1 MNLLQNSD
9 EGTFVMVVRG
19 EGTNLKAS
27 RVSVTP
33 GRSNG
38 IETEILQG
46 LQAGDRII
54 TTGYNDLNDG
64 QAITLP

>member
-1 MNLLQNSD
+1 MIAK
-9 EGTFVMVVRG
+9 G
-19 EGTNLKAS
+19 EGTNLKAT
-27 RVSVTP
+27 RVNVTA

-46 LQAGDRII
+46 LRAGDRII
-54 TTGYNDLNDG
+54 TSGYNDLNHG

>member
-1 MNLLQNSD
+1 
-9 EGTFVMVVRG
+9 MVVRA
-19 EGTNLKAS
+19 EGQGLKAA

>member
-1 MNLLQNSD
+1 MIAQ
-9 EGTFVMVVRG
+9 G
-19 EGTNLKAS
+19 EGASLKAT
-27 RVSVTP
+27 RVSVTV

-46 LQAGDRII
+46 LKAGDRII

>member
-1 MNLLQNSD
+1 M
-9 EGTFVMVVRG
+9 
-19 EGTNLKAS
+19 AS
-27 RVSVTP
+27 IPQKVIYEYLRHDKKFPHVWCA
-33 GRSNG
+33 GCSNG